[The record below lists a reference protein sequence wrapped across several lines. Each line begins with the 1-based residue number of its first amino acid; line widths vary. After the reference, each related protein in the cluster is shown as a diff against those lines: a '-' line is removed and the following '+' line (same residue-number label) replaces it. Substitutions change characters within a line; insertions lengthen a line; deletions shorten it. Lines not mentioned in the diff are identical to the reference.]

1 MELIDEIFRDN
12 TIEELRKE
20 YKGAGTLQQ
29 LLCIE
34 RSLKQYI
41 EVVGEKKR
49 NETELKKLG
58 KVPEKLETNKRRKEE
73 LKKEEERLRKEEK
86 ERQLNSRLGKKKTR
100 RDMSRTYVEEKHQN
114 VQEDNV
120 DHSLEEFEKYFT

>member
-1 MELIDEIFRDN
+1 MELIDEIFWEN
-12 TIEELRKE
+12 TVEELRKE
-20 YKGAGTLQQ
+20 YKGAGILQQ

-41 EVVGEKKR
+41 EFVADKKL

-73 LKKEEERLRKEEK
+73 LKKEEERIRKEEK
-86 ERQLNSRLGKKKTR
+86 ERQLNARLGKKKTR
-100 RDMSRTYVEEKHQN
+100 RDMSRNYTEEKHQN

-120 DHSLEEFEKYFT
+120 DHSQEEYDKYFT